1 VSTYPTY
8 DMNAQAQQGTGALV
22 PDAPATSTTFMPG
35 AERGVSVTSTSS
47 EPSGPSV
54 PGARIKAVLEDSPAY
69 DAGFEPGCII
79 TAVNGAPLRDI
90 IDWRWES
97 SEDVIE
103 LSYVDNDGE
112 EGTVELERNPEEEWG
127 IEFDGVVFDGVKLC
141 RNACTFCFMRQLPA
155 NLRPSLSLRDD
166 DFRLSFLS
174 GTFVTMTNVFPE
186 DEARI
191 IEQHISPLRVSLHAV
206 SPQVREQL
214 MGKHAAW
221 GMQVIERLLDAGIEM
236 HMQIVLVP
244 GVNDGE
250 ELKRTL
256 EWAYEQQGIVEI
268 GIVPLGY
275 TRHQDIFQ
283 RSFNSPYAAVDVL
296 RTIEPFQRKARRAR
310 KHAWV
315 YAADEFYRNAYQDRM
330 LDRLP
335 SASFYGEFGM
345 FEDGVGIIRTI
356 VDDWHA
362 CVEKGLVSK
371 LAQELQKQGT
381 QAVIVMGYAMMPF
394 FGQLVEASDLNGQL
408 LVLAVENNF
417 FGGNV
422 DVTGLLTSY
431 DVAQALVQG
440 HISPNTVVVIPKVVL
455 NDDGI
460 MLDNGTLDSIREQ
473 SGITVH
479 AVSCNPSGF
488 LREILQLIAPNA

>member
-1 VSTYPTY
+1 
-8 DMNAQAQQGTGALV
+8 
-22 PDAPATSTTFMPG
+22 
-35 AERGVSVTSTSS
+35 
-47 EPSGPSV
+47 
-54 PGARIKAVLEDSPAY
+54 
-69 DAGFEPGCII
+69 
-79 TAVNGAPLRDI
+79 
-90 IDWRWES
+90 
-97 SEDVIE
+97 
-103 LSYVDNDGE
+103 
-112 EGTVELERNPEEEWG
+112 
-127 IEFDGVVFDGVKLC
+127 
-141 RNACTFCFMRQLPA
+141 MRQLPA

-174 GTFVTMTNVFPE
+174 GTFVTMTNVFPQ

-221 GMQVIERLLDAGIEM
+221 GMQVIERLLGAGIEM

-244 GVNDGE
+244 GMNDGE

-256 EWAYEQQGIVEI
+256 EWAYEQPGIVEI

-315 YAADEFYRNAYQDRM
+315 YAADEFYRNAYLDRM

-335 SASFYGEFGM
+335 SAEFYGDFGM

-356 VDDWHA
+356 VDDWYT

-371 LAQELQKQGT
+371 LAQELQKQGK
-381 QAVIVMGYAMMPF
+381 QAVVVMGYAMMPF

-408 LVLAVENNF
+408 RVLAVENNF

-431 DVAQALVQG
+431 DVAHALAQEN
-440 HISPNTVVVIPKVVL
+440 INPTSVVVIPKVVL

-460 MLDNGTLDSIREQ
+460 MLDNGTLEDIHAQ
-473 SGITVH
+473 CGITVH

-488 LREILQLIAPNA
+488 LREILQLITSNA